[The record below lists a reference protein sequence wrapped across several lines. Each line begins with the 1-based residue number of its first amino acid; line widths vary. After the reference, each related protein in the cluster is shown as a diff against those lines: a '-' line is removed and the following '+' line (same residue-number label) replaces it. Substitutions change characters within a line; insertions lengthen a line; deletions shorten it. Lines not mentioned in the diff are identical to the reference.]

1 MRKRLFWWEL
11 AGFLWTCA
19 AGTLLHFLYDWSG
32 GNVIAAAFSGVNES
46 TWEHMK
52 LLFFP
57 ILLFSVV
64 QVCVMGRNYPNLLAV
79 RTLSILAG
87 LVLIPVLFYTY
98 TGALGIQESWVNI
111 AIFYVTALVCF
122 LLDFTLLS
130 RGRLSAPWQQ
140 IVGLLVLWSLAFSF
154 VCFTFR
160 PLEFPL
166 WQDPVTGQF
175 GI

>member
-1 MRKRLFWWEL
+1 MRRRLFWWEL
-11 AGFLWTCA
+11 AGFLWICA

-79 RTLSILAG
+79 RALSVLAG

-98 TGALGIQESWVNI
+98 TGALGVQESWANI
-111 AIFYVTALVCF
+111 AIFYVTALACF
-122 LLDFTLLS
+122 LLDFAFLS

-140 IVGLLVLWSLAFSF
+140 IAGLVILWVLAFSF
-154 VCFTFR
+154 VWFTFR
-160 PLEFPL
+160 PLKFPL

>member
-1 MRKRLFWWEL
+1 MRKRLFLWEL
-11 AGFLWTCA
+11 AGFLWICA

-79 RTLSILAG
+79 RALSVLAG

-98 TGALGIQESWVNI
+98 TGALGVQESWANI
-111 AIFYVTALVCF
+111 AIFYVTALACF
-122 LLDFTLLS
+122 LLDFALLS

-140 IVGLLVLWSLAFSF
+140 IAGLLILWVLAFSF
-154 VCFTFR
+154 VWFTFR
-160 PLEFPL
+160 PLKFPL